1 MTQKR
6 IAVLTLSFGE
16 PRLMMAGLKD
26 GMVHIIESKRLES
39 SFPHLKRTLPARLEK
54 LRRGGFVVLVDEV
67 IPYFAQYGRAC
78 RLNDIDGTGKPIIVA
93 AMQAYLNLSTYQAIS
108 FPAGAGGTFD
118 VSPSVV
124 EEVRGVD
131 GKPVYNID
139 WPELKPDN
147 VAMLLTV
154 YAATQ
159 DSLFDQATL
168 TDVMRQV
175 GAGNRSA
182 KPNNPF
188 MNIVKRINAEQLSV
202 DALDGYKGGGHE

>member
-16 PRLMMAGLKD
+16 PRLMLAGLKD
-26 GMVHIIESKRLES
+26 GMVHIIESKQLEPS
-39 SFPHLKRTLPARLEK
+39 LPHLKRTLPARLEK
-54 LRRGGFVVLVDEV
+54 LRKGGFVVLVDEV
-67 IPYFAQYGRAC
+67 IPHFAQFGRAVK
-78 RLNDIDGTGKPIIVA
+78 LNDIDGTGKPIIVA
-93 AMQAYLNLSTYQAIS
+93 AMQAYLSLSAYQAIS

-124 EEVRGVD
+124 EEVRGLD

-159 DSLFDQATL
+159 DSLFDQSTL
-168 TDVMRQV
+168 TDVMKHL
-175 GAGNRSA
+175 GAGNAGQKIS
-182 KPNNPF
+182 NPF
-188 MNIVKRINAEQLSV
+188 ANIVKRINAEQLSV
-202 DALDGYKGGGHE
+202 DALDGGKHE